1 MSNPVFASPRIKPAA
16 DRFDAASAKQSGD
29 SLLAVTDSFGDA
41 IMESIERRPYT
52 LLAVAA
58 GIGFVLGAIWR
69 PL

>member
-16 DRFDAASAKQSGD
+16 DRFDAASAKESVENIQAVAD
-29 SLLAVTDSFGDA
+29 SVGDA
-41 IMESIERRPYT
+41 IMDSIKQRPYAT
-52 LLAVAA
+52 LAAAA